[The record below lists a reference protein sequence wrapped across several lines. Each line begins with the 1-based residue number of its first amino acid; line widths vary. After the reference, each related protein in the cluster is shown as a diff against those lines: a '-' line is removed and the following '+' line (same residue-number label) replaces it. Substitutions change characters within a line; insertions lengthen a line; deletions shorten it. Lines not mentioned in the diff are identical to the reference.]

1 MSDHTPAPAPPAL
14 PTPELIAKLRRL
26 ANAATP
32 GPWAPD
38 SVMSEAVNEI
48 ILDYPTPEAGCPVIV
63 ASTYDDEFR
72 SPTAGKGEANCRFLS
87 ACDPQTV
94 LSLVAAAE
102 RLAKAERD
110 VTFLADKVIPKL
122 EDRLRDDLKQM
133 ALGIREHLR
142 LEARVNELTELFYSV
157 KAERDKLA
165 AFKSY
170 VHKRLDAAGVPA
182 DPESPHKEHGCR
194 IGGRL
199 DIVLADRDLL
209 REVAANLDEMD
220 RGVHGARARWI
231 AVRSAIRAAVLPK
244 EARRAD

>member
-1 MSDHTPAPAPPAL
+1 MSDHTDTPALPTPERLAELRAECDRCAVKANPAPIAKSVAVPYRELLALLDAAEELARWKAAIPPFNVSAEAWQKNCGPATPAL

-48 ILDYPTPEAGCPVIV
+48 ILDYPTPEAGCPVVV
-63 ASTYDDEFR
+63 ASTYDDEYR

-122 EDRLRDDLKQM
+122 EDRLR
-133 ALGIREHLR
+133 
-142 LEARVNELTELFYSV
+142 
-157 KAERDKLA
+157 
-165 AFKSY
+165 
-170 VHKRLDAAGVPA
+170 
-182 DPESPHKEHGCR
+182 
-194 IGGRL
+194 
-199 DIVLADRDLL
+199 
-209 REVAANLDEMD
+209 EVAEIAEGLYRRD
-220 RGVHGARARWI
+220 RYTVVGFDRRWL
-231 AVRSAIRAAVLPK
+231 AIRDAVLPRE

>member
-122 EDRLRDDLKQM
+122 EDRLREVEEKTHAEEYLRGNQLAAISTVLM
-133 ALGIREHLR
+133 ANTPVTLASVRLPEDHMLCTAAFQDAVRAVEREIALR
-142 LEARVNELTELFYSV
+142 G
-157 KAERDKLA
+157 ERDKLA
-165 AFKSY
+165 QQ
-170 VHKRLDAAGVPA
+170 
-182 DPESPHKEHGCR
+182 
-194 IGGRL
+194 
-199 DIVLADRDLL
+199 L
-209 REVAANLDEMD
+209 REVAEALY
-220 RGVHGARARWI
+220 
-231 AVRSAIRAAVLPK
+231 RSAWQDAAPRA
-244 EARRAD
+244 EARRRWLAVCDSVLPGEGNANG

>member
-122 EDRLRDDLKQM
+122 EDRLREVAVIAEGLYRRDRYTVVGFDRRWL
-133 ALGIREHLR
+133 AIR
-142 LEARVNELTELFYSV
+142 
-157 KAERDKLA
+157 
-165 AFKSY
+165 
-170 VHKRLDAAGVPA
+170 DAV
-182 DPESPHKEHGCR
+182 
-194 IGGRL
+194 
-199 DIVLADRDLL
+199 LL
-209 REVAANLDEMD
+209 RE
-220 RGVHGARARWI
+220 
-231 AVRSAIRAAVLPK
+231 